1 MHFYVSLFENSQTV
15 EAKPSAAVVGGILK
29 SVLFTAFF
37 AGRENSVRLCVSLS
51 LVFPCAYASLVPGAE
66 SVHFHVGFCASA

>member
-15 EAKPSAAVVGGILK
+15 EAKRGDTVVGRILT
-29 SVLFTAFF
+29 SAFFTAFF

-51 LVFPCAYASLVPGAE
+51 LG
-66 SVHFHVGFCASA
+66 